1 MTVAEVSS
9 AGQQQHDV
17 RAPAAEGKP
26 PSLWLSR
33 DYLGL
38 WTGDAISALG
48 TSMSTIAYPLLVLF
62 SSGSVARAGV
72 ITAAAMI
79 GSLLTTLWGGVLADR
94 VSRKAL
100 LFVCPLIEAVAVGA
114 VALLV
119 LHGRPGIAVLAG
131 AACVG
136 GLAGGVRTAAR
147 NPALRRIVPKEQ
159 MAVAS
164 SQLQGRDMAAQF
176 FGSPLGGLLFSVA
189 RWLPFGVDS
198 VTFLFSS
205 LGAALI
211 RRPLG
216 PDRATDDAERRGVLA
231 DLRDGLGYVQGVP
244 FLKFVALWTPA
255 INMVAGAYFLLFIAV
270 LKYRGAGPT
279 AIGLVNSIALLGGV
293 TGAVIGPM
301 ILRRVQARRVLLAA
315 CWIFT
320 GAAAL
325 TAILPSPVEIGG
337 AVFLV
342 VLAVVPV
349 NALFAAYQVRLVP
362 DEYSGRASAV
372 VGFGSQALQWI
383 GPLVAG
389 TLADALGAP
398 TALLLVA
405 AALVP
410 LAVAPHL
417 SSSLALLEQPVEQ
430 VAEHHGTTDK

>member
-1 MTVAEVSS
+1 MSQTIE
-9 AGQQQHDV
+9 QQQPTEE
-17 RAPAAEGKP
+17 RAPAPEAKQ
-26 PSLWLSR
+26 PSLWRSR

-62 SSGSVARAGV
+62 SSGSVAHAGV

-100 LFVCPLIEAVAVGA
+100 LILSPLIEAAAVGA

-119 LHGRPGIAVLAG
+119 LHGRTSIAVLAV

-136 GLAGGVRTAAR
+136 GLAGGVHTAAR

-164 SQLQGRDMAAQF
+164 SQVQGRDMAAQF
-176 FGSPLGGLLFSVA
+176 FGSPLGGLLFSAA

-198 VTFLFSS
+198 VTFLFSA
-205 LGAALI
+205 LGATLI

-216 PDRATDDAERRGVLA
+216 PDRTTEESRSRSMLA
-231 DLRDGLGYVQGVP
+231 DLREGLGYVKGVP
-244 FLKFVALWTPA
+244 FLRFVALWTPA
-255 INMVAGAYFLLFIAV
+255 INMAAGAYFLLFIAV
-270 LKYRGAGPT
+270 LKYRGAGPA

-293 TGAVIGPM
+293 TGAVLGPM
-301 ILRRVQARRVLLAA
+301 ILRRIQARRVLMTA

-325 TAILPSPVEIGG
+325 TGVLPTPAEIGG
-337 AVFLV
+337 SVFLV
-342 VLAVVPV
+342 MLAVVPV

-362 DEYSGRASAV
+362 DKYNGRASAV
-372 VGFGSQALQWI
+372 VGFGAQALQWI

-389 TLADALGAP
+389 ALADALGAP
-398 TALLLVA
+398 AALLIVA

-417 SSSLALLEQPVEQ
+417 SSSLALLERPVEE
-430 VAEHHGTTDK
+430 VAEHRP